1 MNPLAIYHLISG
13 AVMLACLVV
22 ALFFYR
28 FWKKTHDRLFG
39 LFALSFVVMGA
50 ERLVLV
56 FYETPN
62 EASPFVYLLRLSAF
76 LIIIAAIVDKNRAK
90 R

>member
-1 MNPLAIYHLISG
+1 MNNLLLYQLASG
-13 AVMLACLVV
+13 AYMLATWVI

-28 FWKKTHDRLFG
+28 FWDKTHDRLFG
-39 LFALSFVVMGA
+39 LFALAFVVMGI
-50 ERLVLV
+50 ERLVLG